1 MDITL
6 LEDRDRIEA
15 FLRLDGGLHVYELGD
30 LDDSLWPHASFYGLE
45 EGGDVRAVAL
55 LYTGLSVPV
64 LLVLTRE
71 DGVESACRLV
81 SDLAP
86 DLPERF
92 HCHLSP
98 GVGEALA
105 PRYHLTS
112 HGEHLK
118 MALVQPEL
126 AAEAD
131 DGGAVRLSAAGADE
145 LFAFYDHCY
154 PAHSFEPGL
163 LEGGV
168 YYAIRGPH
176 GLISAAG
183 THFYSEQY
191 GVAALGNIAA
201 HPAYRRSGY
210 GRRVMAALCRHLLQ
224 GAATIGLNVK
234 ADNEAALAC
243 YRSLGF
249 EVVAPYDQCFAELA

>member
-1 MDITL
+1 MGITL

-15 FLRLDGGLHVYELGD
+15 FLRLEAGLHVYELGD
-30 LDDSLWPHASFYGLE
+30 LDDSLWPHASFFALE
-45 EGGDVRAVAL
+45 ESGEIRAVAL
-55 LYTGLSVPV
+55 VYNGLSVPV
-64 LLVLTRE
+64 LLALTGQDGIE
-71 DGVESACRLV
+71 DACRLV
-81 SDLAP
+81 RELAP
-86 DLPERF
+86 QLPERF

-98 GVGEALA
+98 GVGEALS

-118 MALVQPEL
+118 MVLSRPEL
-126 AAEAD
+126 ASGAD
-131 DGGAVRLSAAGADE
+131 DGGAARLSPADADE
-145 LFAFYDHCY
+145 LFAFYEHCY

-163 LEGGV
+163 LDAGV
-168 YYAIRGPH
+168 YHGIRGPH
-176 GLISAAG
+176 GLIAAAG

-191 GVAALGNIAA
+191 GVAALGNIAV
-201 HPAYRRSGY
+201 HPAFRRAGY

-224 GAATIGLNVK
+224 GADLIGLNVK

-249 EVVAPYDQCFAELA
+249 DAVAPYDQSFAELA